1 MSQIFPKAANS
12 FSKASIVAFV
22 LALTAGTAV
31 YGLLFRS
38 PYVDEQRVVLEQP
51 VPFSHKHHV
60 GEVGLDCRFCH
71 TSVEKSAFAGIPPVS
86 TCMTCHSQIWKDSPM
101 LEPVREALRTGKP
114 LVWRRVNSLP
124 EFVYF
129 NHAIHIHKGIG
140 CASCHGPVDR
150 MPLTWRQSS
159 LEMRWCLNCHEHPER
174 QVRPREAVFDMAYQP
189 PRDQEE
195 LGRRLVKEY
204 RIQSKTDC
212 VTCHR

>member
-1 MSQIFPKAANS
+1 MTQIFPKAANS
-12 FSKASIVAFV
+12 FSKASLVAFV
-22 LALTAGTAV
+22 LTVTAGTAV
-31 YGLLFRS
+31 YSLLFRS
-38 PYVDEQRVVLEQP
+38 PYVDEKRVVLEQP

-71 TSVEKSAFAGIPPVS
+71 TSVESSAFAGIPPVS

-101 LEPVREALRTGKP
+101 LEPVRDAMRGGKP
-114 LVWRRVNSLP
+114 LVWRRVNALP

-129 NHAIHIHKGIG
+129 NHSIHVHKGIG

-159 LEMRWCLNCHEHPER
+159 LEMRWCVSCHEHPER
-174 QVRPREAVFDMAYQP
+174 QVRPREAVFDMAYRP
-189 PRDQEE
+189 PSNQEE
-195 LGRRLVKEY
+195 LGRRLVAEY
-204 RIQSKTDC
+204 HIQRKTDC